1 MLSEAELLPTLAEI
15 SVVFAGFASLISV
28 IAGGSSR
35 EKIAANLWRL
45 RGMLETSVLTLMFSL
60 APFLP
65 AKFGYSSETS
75 WRMAA
80 VVFSVAIIARVAY
93 KICIRNQPSLINPI
107 AAWSIGLLQLLG
119 ALLLLSSTFWLP
131 FEMVVG
137 AYHLLLLLVLLV
149 SAYLFVRV
157 AVSVLAPTEPE
168 P

>member
-15 SVVFAGFASLISV
+15 SIAFAGFASLISV
-28 IAGGSSR
+28 IAGVSSR
-35 EKIAANLWRL
+35 ERIAANLWRL
-45 RGMLETSVLTLMFSL
+45 RGMLETSVLTLVFSL

-65 AKFGYSSETS
+65 AKFGSSSDTS

-80 VVFSVAIIARVAY
+80 VAFSVVMIARVAY
-93 KICIRNQPSLINPI
+93 KIHIRNKPSIINPI
-107 AAWSIGLLQLLG
+107 TAWSIGLVQLLG
-119 ALLLLSSTFWLP
+119 ALLLLSSTFWLS

-137 AYHLLLLLVLLV
+137 AYHLLLLVVLFV

-157 AVSVLAPTEPE
+157 AVSVLAATESE